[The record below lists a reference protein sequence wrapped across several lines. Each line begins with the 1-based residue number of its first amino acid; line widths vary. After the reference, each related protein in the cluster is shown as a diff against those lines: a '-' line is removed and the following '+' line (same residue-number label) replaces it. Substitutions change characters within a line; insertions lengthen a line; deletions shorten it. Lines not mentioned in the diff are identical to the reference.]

1 MVTAPSRGT
10 QIFAFIAVLV
20 AAFNLRTAI
29 VSVGA
34 VLDDI
39 IAAFDATE
47 TQAGIITA
55 IPGLTFAILGVA
67 AVPLARWMGLSGA
80 LATGMVIGLI
90 GLAVRP
96 WVGDIWSFIFLT
108 GLVVIGIAIAN
119 VLLPAWVKMHGGRN
133 TVALMTVYTSVLGV
147 GSTVGPLSALVFS
160 GENGWRWAIF
170 IWASAGLAQVLI
182 WLPMWA
188 VKRHDFP
195 AETATTGTRGRI
207 WTSPTAV
214 FIMLFFGLQ
223 SMNAYIQMGWLPKI
237 LIDSGV
243 SSGNATIGLAI
254 LGVLGIVGGFIMPV
268 TIARTRDHHLARIP
282 VALAACM
289 LTGYLGV
296 WFLPTQAWWLWCFF
310 LGVGALC
317 FPMAIALIPARTR
330 DPRVTA
336 SLSGFAQPVGYLL
349 AALGPLAVGA
359 LFGVFGSWSPILAI
373 LAVGTVVLGAVG
385 YRAARNRIVDD
396 ELDSPTVAGRDAS
409 PPGATVSGG

>member
-1 MVTAPSRGT
+1 
-10 QIFAFIAVLV
+10 
-20 AAFNLRTAI
+20 
-29 VSVGA
+29 
-34 VLDDI
+34 
-39 IAAFDATE
+39 
-47 TQAGIITA
+47 
-55 IPGLTFAILGVA
+55 
-67 AVPLARWMGLSGA
+67 
-80 LATGMVIGLI
+80 
-90 GLAVRP
+90 
-96 WVGDIWSFIFLT
+96 
-108 GLVVIGIAIAN
+108 
-119 VLLPAWVKMHGGRN
+119 
-133 TVALMTVYTSVLGV
+133 
-147 GSTVGPLSALVFS
+147 
-160 GENGWRWAIF
+160 WAIF
-170 IWASAGLAQVLI
+170 IWAFAGLAQVLI

-243 SSGNATIGLAI
+243 SSGNATLGLAI

-282 VALAACM
+282 VFLAVCM
-289 LTGYLGV
+289 LTGYLGI

-349 AALGPLAVGA
+349 AALGPLVVGA
-359 LFGVFGSWSPILAI
+359 LFGVFGSWPPILAI
-373 LAVGTVVLGAVG
+373 LAAGTVVLGAVG

-396 ELDSPTVAGRDAS
+396 ELDAPTAAGRDAS
-409 PPGATVSGG
+409 PSGSTVSGG